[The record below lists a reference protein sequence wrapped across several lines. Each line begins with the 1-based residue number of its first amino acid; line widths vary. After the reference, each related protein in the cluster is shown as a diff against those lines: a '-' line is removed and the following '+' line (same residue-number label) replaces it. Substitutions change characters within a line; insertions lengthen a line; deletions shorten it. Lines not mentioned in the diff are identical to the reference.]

1 MDGLVLQVL
10 LLKRLLHLEVGLS
23 FALDS
28 LLFVV
33 ANDTSVHGLY
43 ENVRSYTVWREMS
56 LTALSCCCAKWTNA
70 TVPIATAQVVA
81 SVIWDAR
88 DIVTALCS

>member
-1 MDGLVLQVL
+1 MDSLVLQVL
-10 LLKRLLHLEVGLS
+10 LLKCLLHLEIGLS

-43 ENVRSYTVWREMS
+43 KNVRSCTMWREIP

-88 DIVTALCS
+88 DIVTGLGS